1 MNTFNKYKIP
11 VQGLPSGDD
20 LYIRVIDVEGP
31 EKGPKCYIQASM
43 HGAEHQ
49 GNAVLYQLLN
59 YLESNDI
66 KGSIRI
72 IPTANP
78 LAINTKMGPYTFGR
92 FNAGTGDNWNR
103 SYYNFTENNE
113 KVHLFAKQHLNSSES
128 IINVEYKKLMEDLL
142 IDQIAESKY
151 GSSQNGHL
159 HLILQQLAINADY
172 VLDLHTAGV
181 ATRYLYAP
189 EYLAERSSALPF
201 PFHLIIGDKF
211 GGSMDE
217 AAFITWVNLRNIF
230 SDLGRVFNIDFES
243 YTLELGG
250 EERISIEEASKDLE
264 YILEYLSHKG
274 LTRNSETKSE
284 YKIIKCNKKDYK
296 SYFAKQAGL
305 YDFIAKPGQ
314 LIKKGDLLAIG
325 INFENYFSEESIK
338 YEVLANE
345 DCIVLTHYPSS
356 SVMQG
361 TEIYQVMEKFY

>member
-1 MNTFNKYKIP
+1 MNTINKYKIP
-11 VQGLPSGDD
+11 VQGLPSGDE
-20 LYIRVIDVEGP
+20 YFIRVIDIKGP
-31 EKGPKCYIQASM
+31 EKGPKCYLQASM

-49 GNAVLYQLLN
+49 GNAVLYQLIN

-72 IPTANP
+72 VPTANP
-78 LAINTKMGPYTFGR
+78 MAINAKMGPYTYGR
-92 FNAGTGDNWNR
+92 FNTGTGDNWNR
-103 SYYNFTENNE
+103 SYSNFTENNE
-113 KVHLFAKQHLNSSES
+113 KVHHFAKQHLNSSES
-128 IINVEYKKLMEDLL
+128 DINMEYKKLMDGLL
-142 IDQIAESKY
+142 KDQIEESEY
-151 GSSQNGHL
+151 GSNQNGHL

-230 SDLGRVFNIDFES
+230 SDMGREFMIDFES

-250 EERISIEEASKDLE
+250 EERISIEESSKDLE
-264 YILEYLSHKG
+264 YILEYFSHKG
-274 LTRNSETKSE
+274 LIKSSESRSE

-305 YDFIAKPGQ
+305 YDFIAKPGELVKQ
-314 LIKKGDLLAIG
+314 GDVLAIG
-325 INFENYFSEESIK
+325 INFENYFSEQSIQFK
-338 YEVLANE
+338 LLANQ

-361 TEIYQVMEKFY
+361 TEIIQVMEKFY

>member
-11 VQGLPSGDD
+11 VQGLPNGDD
-20 LYIRVIDVEGP
+20 LFIRVIDVEGP
-31 EKGPKCYIQASM
+31 DKGPKCYIQASM

-49 GNAVLYQLLN
+49 GNAVLYQLLK

-92 FNAGTGDNWNR
+92 FNSGTGDNWNR

-113 KVHLFAKQHLNSSES
+113 RVHLFAKQHLSSSES
-128 IINVEYKKLMEDLL
+128 IINIEYKKLMENLL
-142 IDQIAESKY
+142 TEQMAESEY
-151 GSSQNGHL
+151 GSKQNGHL

-230 SDLGRVFNIDFES
+230 SDLGRVFRIDFES

-250 EERISIEEASKDLE
+250 EERISIKEASKDLE

-274 LTRNSETKSE
+274 LTPISETKPE
-284 YKIIKCNKKDYK
+284 YKIIKCSKKDYK

-325 INFENYFSEESIK
+325 INFENYFSEKSIK
-338 YEVLANE
+338 FKVLANE
-345 DCIVLTHYPSS
+345 DCIVLTRYPSS
-356 SVMQG
+356 SVLQG
-361 TEIYQVMEKFY
+361 SEIYQVMEKFY